1 MAGEFSEPIS
11 GDIIVSPVELNSL
24 DRLDVH
30 GRECMY
36 WQTNAGSQE
45 YGRGSTFEKE
55 AWLSSVLLQWGVCAL
70 VAEEFGRPVGSVT
83 YAPPSYVVRASTFP
97 SGPVGSD
104 AVLLADL
111 HARAEFDSVAK
122 RDIRSLLL
130 AAVVSD
136 AAKRGVRAVE
146 TFARTED
153 VSERLDAEYGAAPAP
168 AHGAAGGPWAC
179 IQDVD
184 FFLERGFE
192 IVGED
197 PEYPR
202 LRLELDGEHL
212 WKADVEHALDQLIF
226 EANMRPSAVNTG

>member
-1 MAGEFSEPIS
+1 MAGEFLEPIS
-11 GDIIVSPVELNSL
+11 GDIIVSPVELNTL
-24 DRLDVH
+24 DRLDAH
-30 GRECMY
+30 GRKCMY
-36 WQTNAGSQE
+36 WQTNAGTQE

-55 AWLSSVLLQWGVCAL
+55 AWLSSVLLQWGVCAQ

-83 YAPPSYVVRASTFP
+83 YAPPTNIVRANTFP

-130 AAVVSD
+130 AAVVAD
-136 AAKRGVRAVE
+136 AAKRGVRAIE
-146 TFARTED
+146 TFARTER
-153 VSERLDAEYGAAPAP
+153 VSEQLEAE
-168 AHGAAGGPWAC
+168 HGAERRTGTTGGPLVC
-179 IQDVD
+179 IQAEN
-184 FFLERGFE
+184 FFLDRGFE

-226 EANMRPSAVNTG
+226 EANMRPTAVNSR